1 MLHFHDQGYDY
12 YSIFF
17 IGDPTSFDQ
26 RLPEFTEILDTMKF
40 DGAAYYT
47 ENKERENNEDTKNGF
62 DEILKEDEDSD
73 DEDEDQEDE

>member
-40 DGAAYYT
+40 DGA
-47 ENKERENNEDTKNGF
+47 G
-62 DEILKEDEDSD
+62 ILYRK
-73 DEDEDQEDE
+73 